1 MFLPSKSKILV
12 LGTKNLIRA
21 ITESCL
27 GAVNDGGKAEFEAEI
42 LEREER
48 MHRGSDD
55 VKSSYDVLCMM

>member
-1 MFLPSKSKILV
+1 M
-12 LGTKNLIRA
+12 
-21 ITESCL
+21 

-55 VKSSYDVLCMM
+55 VKSSYDVLCIGFSVSYLV